1 MASSRYK
8 GFHRNMVKSKLA
20 MVVSSLRKENVYL
33 KKTLVELSRQ
43 HSEYY
48 KLVERFLSFGS
59 IRLES
64 SEQLMAKH
72 ETNPLPSEELS
83 KRDGN
88 SVDVGDMRTMSS
100 YAREIEEIKNMLV
113 AVSTRCQYPQ
123 SKAARKKVK
132 EMASSRYK
140 GFHRNMVKSKLAMV
154 VSSLRKENVYLKK
167 TLVELSRQH
176 SEYYK
181 LVERFLSFGSIRLE
195 SSEQLMAKPETNPL
209 PSEELSKRDG
219 NSVDVGD
226 MRTMSSYAREF
237 EEIKNM
243 LVTVSTRC
251 QCLENKVARKKDS
264 VSDEQAS
271 TPGVTELQNHPCD
284 SPKALE
290 KNKPRLEYDQQRE
303 ACVRGILARMLWL
316 EKQLNEA
323 KQACSQQDNE
333 DHLDEKKQMR
343 EMQVHYEGLLQ
354 NTKDTKDILKE
365 RLDLTQQN
373 LIMIENRCK
382 ERELEVKEL
391 KQQLQIEKM
400 NRTSAP
406 EDHHCSE
413 DEHQRLRAETIDL
426 KCRLDEVKRK
436 SANFELQANLFQKF
450 MMNLHHEDQEKI
462 AKLER
467 QVKIASQDLEDERQ
481 ACSYLSKQM
490 TKVLKTQQK
499 TTDVTA
505 QPKRDQQ
512 DRDSYQVTHPPSQ
525 PSRIRL
531 TSSPCSSLLN
541 ESFLECPSC
550 QTKYPA
556 NHYRELINHLEI
568 CLE

>member
-123 SKAARKKVK
+123 SKAARKK
-132 EMASSRYK
+132 
-140 GFHRNMVKSKLAMV
+140 
-154 VSSLRKENVYLKK
+154 
-167 TLVELSRQH
+167 
-176 SEYYK
+176 
-181 LVERFLSFGSIRLE
+181 RFLSFGSIRLE